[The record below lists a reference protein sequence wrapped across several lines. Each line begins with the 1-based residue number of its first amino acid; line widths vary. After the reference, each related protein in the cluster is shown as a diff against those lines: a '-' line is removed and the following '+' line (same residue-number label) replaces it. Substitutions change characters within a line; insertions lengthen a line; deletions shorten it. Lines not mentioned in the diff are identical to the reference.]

1 MQPAVQH
8 PEAIATELSISAGQ
22 TEFRPD
28 AEYGVHP
35 AATMFPLM
43 HGVPLGELAADI
55 AENGLIEPIVVYH
68 GQILDGR
75 NRLRACEM
83 SEVEPRFT
91 EWDGVGSPLAFV
103 LARNLHRRHLNESQ
117 RAMIAARARE
127 LFEEEAAAREA
138 AHQFGRLHENA
149 STAGEDFKNLREITA
164 CANLH
169 KPEMHANAEAAAM
182 LNVSTRS
189 VATAAKVLKEG
200 DQKLIEAVDAGT
212 VAVSDAAAVVDLPKR
227 KQRRA
232 VERVRSG
239 RSRTVRQAARDDAAG
254 EATEAPPE
262 DSPAGL
268 SSAEPD
274 GAPLM
279 TKLLRSECQ
288 TLSRE
293 IAKLAERV
301 ESLADAIGGHTL
313 YTDRIRQGLA
323 LAIRATYEYLSLSG
337 KSRG

>member
-1 MQPAVQH
+1 MHPDSHATQP
-8 PEAIATELSISAGQ
+8 SISTGPTAPP
-22 TEFRPD
+22 PD
-28 AEYGVHP
+28 AEYGTHP

-55 AENGLIEPIVVYH
+55 AENGLIEPIVVYR

-127 LFEEEAAAREA
+127 LFEEEAAARKA
-138 AHQFGRLHENA
+138 ASQFGHADET
-149 STAGEDFKNLREITA
+149 TAAEGEDSEIPRENTVNANLRSPCGTSDEQ
-164 CANLH
+164 
-169 KPEMHANAEAAAM
+169 AAAI
-182 LNVSTRS
+182 LNVSARS
-189 VATAAKVLKEG
+189 VCTAAKILKDG
-200 DQKLIEAVDAGT
+200 DEKLIDAVDAGT
-212 VAVSDAAAVVDLPKR
+212 VAVSDAAAVVDLPKP

-239 RSRTVRQAARDDAAG
+239 RSRTVRQAARDEEAEKSPDDSPADAPAG
-254 EATEAPPE
+254 EA
-262 DSPAGL
+262 
-268 SSAEPD
+268 D
-274 GAPLM
+274 GAPLT
-279 TKLLRSECQ
+279 TKLLRAECQ

-293 IAKLAERV
+293 ISKLVERV
-301 ESLADAIGGHTL
+301 ESIAYAIGGHTI
-313 YTDRIRQGLA
+313 YTDRVRQGLA
-323 LAIRATYEYLSLSG
+323 LAIRAIYEYLSLSG

>member
-8 PEAIATELSISAGQ
+8 PEANVPSALSPSTSPTAL
-22 TEFRPD
+22 PD
-28 AEYGVHP
+28 GEYTVHP

-55 AENGLIEPIVVYH
+55 AENGLIEPIVVYR

-127 LFEEEAAAREA
+127 LFEEEASARKAAS
-138 AHQFGRLHENA
+138 QFGHADE
-149 STAGEDFKNLREITA
+149 TAAAEGEDSEILRENTVS
-164 CANLH
+164 ANLH
-169 KPEMHANAEAAAM
+169 SPCATANSQAAGI

-189 VATAAKVLKEG
+189 VATAAKILQQG
-200 DQKLIEAVDAGT
+200 DEKLIDAVDAGT
-212 VAVSDAAAVVDLPKR
+212 VAVSDAAAVVDLPKP

-239 RSRTVRQAARDDAAG
+239 RSRTVRQAARDEAA
-254 EATEAPPE
+254 EESRDE
-262 DSPAGL
+262 SPAAEETCT
-268 SSAEPD
+268 SST
-274 GAPLM
+274 
-279 TKLLRSECQ
+279 TKLLRGECQ

-293 IAKLAERV
+293 ISKLVERV

-313 YTDRIRQGLA
+313 YTDRVRQGLA
-323 LAIRATYEYLSLSG
+323 LALRAIYEYLALSG
-337 KSRG
+337 KRRR

>member
-1 MQPAVQH
+1 MQSADQLPELNETAALCIPTDPAA
-8 PEAIATELSISAGQ
+8 P
-22 TEFRPD
+22 PD
-28 AEYGVHP
+28 AEYGTHP

-55 AENGLIEPIVVYH
+55 AENGLIEPIVVYR

-127 LFEEEAAAREA
+127 LFADEAAASEA
-138 AHQFGRLHENA
+138 ATRFGQARENT
-149 STAGEDFKNLREITA
+149 TAAGSDTETLRENTGV
-164 CANLH
+164 ANLQR
-169 KPEMHANAEAAAM
+169 PSERTNIRAAEV
-182 LNVSTRS
+182 LNVSPRS
-189 VATAAKVLKEG
+189 VCIASKVLEQG
-200 DQKLIEAVDAGT
+200 DQKLIDAVDAGT
-212 VAVSDAAAVVDLPKR
+212 VAVSDAAAVVDLPKP

-239 RSRTVRQAARDDAAG
+239 RSRTLRQAARDAAA
-254 EATEAPPE
+254 EESRE
-262 DSPAGL
+262 DSPA
-268 SSAEPD
+268 
-274 GAPLM
+274 APPADEESCTPFT

-293 IAKLAERV
+293 VSKLVERV

-313 YTDRIRQGLA
+313 YTDRVRQGLA
-323 LAIRATYEYLSLSG
+323 LALRAIYEYLALSG
-337 KSRG
+337 KSKG